1 MLTEDFTNTPRGFL
15 ILQMCVRMA
24 RRASSRG
31 SGARRNR
38 AEVKKKRRR
47 RKKGKQGRERER
59 GGKKIGFRN
68 RRKISE
74 GGRGKKAENI
84 FIRRI
89 LAAANTLHGWIPFF
103 LINRATQKRTCKLQ
117 RVQKELEKQE
127 E

>member
-15 ILQMCVRMA
+15 ILQTCVRMA

-38 AEVKKKRRR
+38 AEVKKKKEEG
-47 RKKGKQGRERER
+47 RKESKEERER
-59 GGKKIGFRN
+59 GGEKIGFRN

-117 RVQKELEKQE
+117 RVQKELEKHE

>member
-1 MLTEDFTNTPRGFL
+1 MFY
-15 ILQMCVRMA
+15 
-24 RRASSRG
+24 
-31 SGARRNR
+31 
-38 AEVKKKRRR
+38 KKKKEEEEG
-47 RKKGKQGRERER
+47 RKESKEERER
-59 GGKKIGFRN
+59 GGEKIGFRN

-117 RVQKELEKQE
+117 RVQKELEKHE